1 MFVPPRLIIICA
13 AYAVD
18 AVEIC
23 RFAFADPLL
32 TSNGPV
38 NVPTLVRDEAVT
50 PEARVAPVNVP
61 AAAVIV
67 VDPPSDTPEPL
78 MVTPLFAK
86 ALLGIEDSRLFDNV
100 PDVILLAFVV
110 SVVAEAAKPE
120 TAPEAMAIDVFPAA
134 VSCP

>member
-1 MFVPPRLIIICA
+1 MPETLS
-13 AYAVD
+13 
-18 AVEIC
+18 
-23 RFAFADPLL
+23 DP
-32 TSNGPV
+32 S
-38 NVPTLVRDEAVT
+38 VPTLVRDEAVT

-61 AAAVIV
+61 AAAVTV

-78 MVTPLFAK
+78 MVTLLFAR

-110 SVVAEAAKPE
+110 SMVAEAAKPE
-120 TAPEAMAIDVFPAA
+120 TAPEAIAIDVLPAD